1 MVFLVFLLGGDFRT
15 FSPFL
20 CTHKLDM
27 LMMALMFVAVVNM
40 VLMMALLSCKKAP
53 FLLPYKMSPSPKQW
67 PQVGSFPLHHI
78 YPSIL
83 GTNIDSSVEELH
95 LQKVNCPCFKL
106 NQDSKLI
113 SLTTM
118 WFDILEVPGPN
129 SMFSCLS
136 ITSPS
141 KTLQLLMLSYHRS
154 GMHVE

>member
-53 FLLPYKMSPSPKQW
+53 FSLPYKMSPSPKQW

-83 GTNIDSSVEELH
+83 GTNIDPSVEELH
-95 LQKVNCPCFKL
+95 CPCFKL
-106 NQDSKLI
+106 NQDSKLQCGLI
-113 SLTTM
+113 YKFRVPITSSHVSGLT
-118 WFDILEVPGPN
+118 VRPN
-129 SMFSCLS
+129 LLMFS
-136 ITSPS
+136 
-141 KTLQLLMLSYHRS
+141 YHGSSHACGIS
-154 GMHVE
+154 GRTDL